1 MADMTGAM
9 FTSTTDMWATPQ
21 AFFDRLDAVHRFTLD
36 VCAMSHNAKCVAWY
50 GPDHPNADRRDGLA
64 QEWAVDANGGTIWM
78 NPPYGRTVGLWVRK
92 AFEESQHGV
101 TVVCL
106 LPARTDTAWFH
117 DWAIRG
123 QVEFVRGRLR
133 FGDSTNS
140 APFPSCV
147 VTFYEEAR
155 RG

>member
-9 FTSTTDMWATPQ
+9 FTSTTDLWSTPQ
-21 AFFDRLDAVHRFTLD
+21 TFFDQLDAKHRFTLD
-36 VCAMSHNAKCVAWY
+36 VCAMSHNAKCATWY
-50 GPDHPNADRRDGLA
+50 GPDHVDVERRDGLV
-64 QEWAVDANGGTIWM
+64 QTWAKDANGGTVWM
-78 NPPYGRTVGLWVRK
+78 NPPYGRTIGRWVCK
-92 AFEESQHGV
+92 AFEESQNGI

-117 DWAIRG
+117 DCAMRG
-123 QVEFVRGRLR
+123 EVEFVRGRLK
-133 FGDSTNS
+133 FGDATNS

-147 VTFYEEAR
+147 VTFHKEAR